1 MRKNVKK
8 QIEDF
13 IELLVQAH
21 SNIMREIDSGDFP
34 AAMQLLM
41 ECQNGAISIGTLIE
55 EQEGEGAPTVGILEE
70 YCELLYQIYA
80 ALEPLTGEHVFR
92 MEHVPAEL
100 AKQWSLVLE
109 DSIKRLRYS
118 LQHDIRVKKEVVF
131 LPYNASMWD
140 SLESVYLAARDD
152 EDCDAYVIPIP
163 YYDKGADGSFQEMHY
178 EADKFPKDIPITQY
192 DAYDFEQRHP
202 DMIFIH
208 NPYDGSNYVTSVH
221 PFFYS
226 KNLKQYTDCLVY
238 IPYFV
243 LDEISPG
250 DKSAVRG
257 MENFVTVPAVVHAD
271 TVIVQS
277 EAMRQVYIDVMS
289 EYAGENTRFLWE
301 KKILG
306 LGSPKFDRVS
316 RIRTEAIKIPSDW
329 QHIFIKPDGRRK
341 KVVFYNTS
349 VVAMLTHKQKM
360 VDKIKRVLEV
370 FRQNQDEVAL
380 IWRPHPLMLATLQ
393 AMRPELKEEYS
404 NIVKR
409 YREEQWGI
417 YDDTPDLDRA
427 MGLCDAYYGDPSS
440 VVQLCRMAGIP
451 VMIQNSEI

>member
-178 EADKFPKDIPITQY
+178 EADKFPKDIPITRY